1 MTETAK
7 EIISKMLDLLQH
19 ELCCEQERA
28 DKRSRLERTVSIL
41 TNGKV
46 PVGGFKEDS
55 PELQEALKDPIASES
70 IKQVLFAIEQIAP
83 MEADELNY
91 FNYLITTMK
100 GNPFVAIAPKASP
113 APTTTA
119 TPTSTPTSTPAP
131 VATQSN
137 ITGVGR
143 LTQIQYIDWIPDV
156 PKYRYFASDD
166 GKIHEIIKNR
176 DCIRRARVNFQQQLV
191 VDLRKKNG
199 EMKAFRL
206 DELIWQAFNPQYRLI
221 TFEIGHKDN
230 DILNCDISNLYL
242 K

>member
-1 MTETAK
+1 MTETARK
-7 EIISKMLDLLQH
+7 ILNKMLDLLHH
-19 ELCCEQERA
+19 ELSCEKERA
-28 DKRSRLERTVSIL
+28 DKRSRLEQTVSIL

-46 PVGGFKEDS
+46 PIGGFKEDS
-55 PELQEALKDPIASES
+55 PELQEALKDPIVSES
-70 IKQVLFAIEQIAP
+70 VKQVLFAIEQIVP
-83 MEADELNY
+83 MHTDEISY
-91 FNYLITTMK
+91 FNNLITTMTD
-100 GNPFVAIAPKASP
+100 NPFETITPKISSAPTTP
-113 APTTTA
+113 TAPTTTA
-119 TPTSTPTSTPAP
+119 TPTAI
-131 VATQSN
+131 QSN
-137 ITGVGR
+137 VTGVGK

-176 DCIRRARVNFQQQLV
+176 DCIRRARVNFQQNLV

-221 TFEIGHKDN
+221 SFELGHKDN
-230 DILNCDISNLYL
+230 DILNCDLSNLYL